1 MENLLYR
8 KYGKLANDLRDKFD
22 ILVEDMKADIL
33 STLEKEASDL
43 KKNKTKVE
51 HKSAIKD
58 DLKGD
63 MVAKD
68 HNSIEEKPSELLEED
83 IKMIMN
89 CLENSQKQT

>member
-51 HKSAIKD
+51 HKSVIKD
-58 DLKGD
+58 DLKED